1 MGGFAYFA
9 ESLVFRKISSS
20 FYEEVTHMKSNVL
33 TIVVGGLIA
42 VLGFVQGIIGERNQM
57 NYIDEQIEAKMKN
70 L

>member
-1 MGGFAYFA
+1 
-9 ESLVFRKISSS
+9 
-20 FYEEVTHMKSNVL
+20 MKSNVL

>member
-1 MGGFAYFA
+1 MQ
-9 ESLVFRKISSS
+9 SLLSFRKIDSP

-42 VLGFVQGIIGERNQM
+42 ILGFVQGIIGERNQM
-57 NYIDEQIEAKMKN
+57 EYIDKKIDEKMKN